1 MDSLES
7 KLTQILE
14 KPIKQGKNFGSVF
27 ALKKGSFQWTGSSGN
42 LKDPDSFFIASTTKL
57 FTTALILKLVAENSI
72 RL

>member
-27 ALKKGSFQWTGSSGN
+27 ALKKGSF
-42 LKDPDSFFIASTTKL
+42 
-57 FTTALILKLVAENSI
+57 
-72 RL
+72 